1 MRKIGKRLAA
11 LLLVTLLSF
20 GLRVSAAAEEFCTV
34 TFYTDA
40 NMSTVYATQ
49 TVPHK
54 GYAAPPATD
63 PPSYS
68 SGGFRYVFDR
78 WYRHVEGNAVSA
90 FNFAESRIRRDT
102 TLFAGY
108 TQYLAEGYTLVVNYE
123 GGSDFVS
130 DTGTPVSQLLAAYSG
145 IRSVSL
151 VELAHG
157 NNSMEPSAS
166 PTPTV
171 TPDASPT
178 PTASE
183 APTPTATPSETP
195 APTATPGLSPSEP
208 VPETSTAAAPERES
222 TAAVEAPAPAS
233 PQAGDAEQGAD
244 TADTRETEAPS
255 EDAGAFQKA
264 PRLVVL
270 LILALLIT
278 VGACYLWVKGKEKQ
292 K

>member
-78 WYRHVEGNAVSA
+78 WYRHVDGNTVSE
-90 FNFAESRIRRDT
+90 FHFSETKIRRDT

-108 TQYLAEGYTLVVNYE
+108 TQYLDAGYTLIVNYD
-123 GGSDFVS
+123 GGTDFIS
-130 DTGTPVSQLLAAYSG
+130 DTGIPVSQLMAGYQG
-145 IRSVSL
+145 VTWVSVVQL
-151 VELAHG
+151 TQDDNGAQ
-157 NNSMEPSAS
+157 PSAS
-166 PTPTV
+166 PTPTAESS
-171 TPDASPT
+171 AS
-178 PTASE
+178 
-183 APTPTATPSETP
+183 PTPTATPSASPT
-195 APTATPGLSPSEP
+195 PTAEPRPSPTPTASASSETELTP
-208 VPETSTAAAPERES
+208 YDTE
-222 TAAVEAPAPAS
+222 
-233 PQAGDAEQGAD
+233 
-244 TADTRETEAPS
+244 TADTRETELPAEAKTDAP
-255 EDAGAFQKA
+255 QKTTS
-264 PRLVVL
+264 RVVL
-270 LILALLIT
+270 LIPAGFVA
-278 VGACYLWVKGKEKQ
+278 VGACYLWFMGKGKRK
-292 K
+292 